1 MKEGKKRRYFA
12 VLAKDPKSSALPRRE
27 FFVAEN
33 EEDAII
39 KMKNTLGRETLEQSP
54 KIEFVMEE
62 ISESEYK
69 RELARIKDNIERERK
84 EDARDSA
91 FRKWHEGKIR

>member
-1 MKEGKKRRYFA
+1 MKEKKEQGYFA
-12 VLAKDPKSSALPRRE
+12 VLAKDSESSALPRRE

-39 KMKNTLGRETLEQSP
+39 KMKSVMGREALKQLQ
-54 KIEFVMEE
+54 KIEFETKK

-69 RELARIKDNIERERK
+69 QELARIKNNIERERK

-91 FRKWHEGKIR
+91 FRKWHEGNIK